1 MEQTSDDEYQILD
14 DDQTQIIVF
23 PILYDLVEIAKVQRE
38 DVDTAIKYK
47 PNEYSSMN
55 LVMFP
60 QWVPEGV

>member
-60 QWVPEGV
+60 Q